1 MSTNRIYILSVCSY
15 YTFET
20 FDNNLKV
27 FQAGSTVA
35 TSLIE
40 DECKEKQAG
49 LLTITTGAVEF

>member
-1 MSTNRIYILSVCSY
+1 MIPSSY
-15 YTFET
+15 VFER

-40 DECKEKQAG
+40 DEAKEKQAG
-49 LLTITTGAVEF
+49 LLIIT